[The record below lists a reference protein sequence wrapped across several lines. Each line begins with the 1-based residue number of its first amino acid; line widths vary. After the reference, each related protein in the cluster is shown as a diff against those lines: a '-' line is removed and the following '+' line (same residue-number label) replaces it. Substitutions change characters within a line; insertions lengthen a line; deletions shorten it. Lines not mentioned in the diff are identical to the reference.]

1 MSSLDK
7 KSLSL
12 SSNDLHE
19 YSFQEEKIS
28 HWQSFKNSFKPA
40 LGNDSALV
48 VEDLDLVEQANVKA
62 ANSKLSKNLKQ
73 RHLQMIAVGGSIGT
87 GLFVGTGSALQSGGA
102 AGIVIAWAV
111 TATFVFTTMQS
122 LGELSTAFPVSGGFN
137 IYATRFIEPSVG
149 FAVGW
154 NYFMQF
160 LVLLPLELVAA
171 SISIQY
177 WNQSLNP
184 VIFVAIF
191 WAFIFFVTMTGVK
204 WFGEAEFVFCLIKIV
219 AVTGFIILGV
229 VLICGGGPNHQ
240 FVGGTYWRNPGPFA
254 NGFKGVA
261 SVFIMAAFSF
271 GGTELVSLSAAEA
284 ADPGRAVPKAI
295 KAVFIRIA
303 VFYFG
308 AIVIIATLVPS
319 NDPRLLNAESSANAT
334 SPFVIAIV
342 NGGIKVLPSIFNAVI
357 LISVLSVGNIS
368 VYACSRSLN
377 SLAEQGMAP
386 KWTGYIDRAGRPLF
400 ALIISNLFGLI
411 SFVAASNKQEVM
423 FVWLLAISGLSSIF
437 TWMSI
442 NYAHIRF
449 RAAMKAQNESLKD
462 LVFVSGTGTLGSWY
476 GLILCFLVIVA
487 TFWLAIFPIDAK
499 PSANNFFQQVL
510 GLPVIVASWIFYKI
524 WYRSWQMVI
533 PAEKIDLQTG
543 RLLPD
548 PQLMA
553 EKDVPVGFW
562 KKMLGFIF

>member
-1 MSSLDK
+1 MSSLSK

-12 SSNDLHE
+12 NSDDLNE
-19 YSFQEEKIS
+19 FSFQEEKIS

-40 LGNDSALV
+40 LDDNSALV

-102 AGIVIAWAV
+102 AGIVIAWAI

-171 SISIQY
+171 SISIQF
-177 WNQSLNP
+177 WNKTLNP

-204 WFGEAEFVFCLIKIV
+204 WFGEAEFIFCLIKIV

-319 NDPRLLNAESSANAT
+319 NDPRLLNPDSSSNAT

-411 SFVAASNKQEVM
+411 SFVAASDKQEVM

-442 NYAHIRF
+442 NVAHIRF
-449 RAAMKAQNESLKD
+449 RAAMKAQNQSLKD

-476 GLILCFLVIVA
+476 GLVLCFLVIVA

-499 PSANNFFQQVL
+499 PSASNFFQQVL
-510 GLPVIVASWIFYKI
+510 GLPVIVATWIFYKL
-524 WYRSWQMVI
+524 WYRSWQMLI

-548 PQLMA
+548 PQLIA
-553 EKDVPVGFW
+553 EKDIPVGFW

>member
-1 MSSLDK
+1 MSSSVK

-12 SSNDLHE
+12 SSNDLNE
-19 YSFQEEKIS
+19 YSFQEEKVS

-40 LGNDSALV
+40 LTDDTPLAI
-48 VEDLDLVEQANVKA
+48 EDLDLVEQANVKA

-102 AGIVIAWAV
+102 AGIVIAWAI
-111 TATFVFTTMQS
+111 TATFVYTTMQS

-177 WNQSLNP
+177 WNKTLNP

-204 WFGEAEFVFCLIKIV
+204 WFGEAEFIFCLIKIV

-240 FVGGTYWRNPGPFA
+240 FVGGVNWRNPGPFA

-295 KAVFIRIA
+295 KAVFVRIA
-303 VFYFG
+303 VFYLG

-319 NDPRLLNAESSANAT
+319 DDPRLLNADSSSNAT

-386 KWTGYIDRAGRPLF
+386 KWTGYIDRTGRPLF

-442 NYAHIRF
+442 NLAHIRF
-449 RAAMKAQNESLKD
+449 RAAMKAQKQSLKE

-476 GLILCFLVIVA
+476 GLVLCFLVIVA
-487 TFWLAIFPIDAK
+487 TFWLAIAPIDEE

-510 GLPVIVASWIFYKI
+510 GLPIILVTWVFYKI
-524 WYRSWQMVI
+524 WKRSWQMLI

-548 PQLMA
+548 PQVIA
-553 EKDVPVGFW
+553 ERDIPVGFW
-562 KKMLGFIF
+562 KKILNSIF